1 MTDRRTLA
9 ALFAGISRSGV
20 TMISGLDQREQSL
33 VVGGPRQ
40 LEHGAGQRVWAAPG
54 VAGCEG
60 QHRPVDRVRAVGQ
73 QRLLLVHGG
82 IVPVVARRWPR
93 GARTVAPTTP
103 ARGRMSITVMPPP
116 AGAIGVHSATAA
128 RTR

>member
-40 LEHGAGQRVWAAPG
+40 LEHGAGQRVRAAPG

-73 QRLLLVHGG
+73 QRLLLVYGG
-82 IVPVVARRWPR
+82 IVPVVARR
-93 GARTVAPTTP
+93 VAP
-103 ARGRMSITVMPPP
+103 ARRGNRRALGDGRPYPLSLL
-116 AGAIGVHSATAA
+116 
-128 RTR
+128 